1 MCAVCGVCGAGK
13 EWVRLPLVVYGS
25 HVSTA
30 LLLILTTFG
39 KAHFTAPV
47 DSTLS
52 CDGLIYHGCACVCAW
67 CSVFSGPEPG
77 AEGLPHRH
85 VSADQDSITTE
96 DQGVREREWRG
107 D

>member
-52 CDGLIYHGCACVCAW
+52 CDGLIYHGCACVCVRGAA
-67 CSVFSGPEPG
+67 CSPDLSLEQKAFLI
-77 AEGLPHRH
+77 AM
-85 VSADQDSITTE
+85 
-96 DQGVREREWRG
+96 
-107 D
+107 